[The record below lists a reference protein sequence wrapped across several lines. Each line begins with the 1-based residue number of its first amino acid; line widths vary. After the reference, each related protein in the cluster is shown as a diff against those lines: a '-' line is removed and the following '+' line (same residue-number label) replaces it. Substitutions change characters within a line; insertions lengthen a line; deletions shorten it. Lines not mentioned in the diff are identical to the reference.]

1 MCLLEKSWTKQCR
14 QVPKINKTAFA
25 LESFTADFS
34 EIFSTAV
41 KIWHLGDRVRTCH
54 QFRSFQGFFSNLL
67 IS

>member
-1 MCLLEKSWTKQCR
+1 MRICLPEKSWTKQWT
-14 QVPKINKTAFA
+14 QVPKVNKTGFA

-54 QFRSFQGFFSNLL
+54 HFR
-67 IS
+67 